1 MQSNSD
7 AKCHGLNVLSL
18 KHRKE
23 DAVQKEIV
31 MFLSTTPYSF
41 ENTHTIVKLAD
52 AALRKGQKVRL
63 VASGDGVFSIVKG
76 QVPQSL
82 SALEELVGRGLKVD
96 I

>member
-1 MQSNSD
+1 M
-7 AKCHGLNVLSL
+7 
-18 KHRKE
+18 
-23 DAVQKEIV
+23 QKEIV

-63 VASGDGVFSIVKG
+63 VASGDGVFSVIKG

-82 SALEELVGRGLKVD
+82 SALEDLVRRGLKVS